1 MEGEKGT
8 VCVTGGAGYIA
19 SWLIMRLLKHGYSV
33 RATVRSDPKFKE
45 DTSHLISLPEAPE
58 RLQIF
63 DADLEKPESFEAVVD
78 GCIGVFHLSHPMD
91 FEGKIP
97 TESIIKTSVEGTL
110 GILRAC
116 LNSKTVKKVVYTSS
130 IAAALLVGNTED
142 GTVIDENTW
151 SDMKAFTDLDFPG
164 AAYIVSK
171 TLTERAV
178 LEFSK
183 ECHGLDVVTILPAAV
198 FGPFIS
204 STFPPAFP
212 MSLPLIFGKEEHYM
226 LFETAHYV
234 HIDDVAS
241 AQIFLFECPKSEGRH
256 LCCKFDVTIQEVA
269 KLLSIKWSKHLL
281 PLDFLC
287 KMEEK
292 IPNHLSS
299 KKLMDLG
306 FSFKY
311 NLEEMIDGAL
321 QCCKEKGFL

>member
-8 VCVTGGAGYIA
+8 VCVTGGAGYMA

-33 RATVRSDPKFKE
+33 RATIRSDPKFKE
-45 DTSHLISLPEAPE
+45 DTSHLISLPEAPH

-63 DADLEKPESFEAVVD
+63 DADLENPESYESVVD

-91 FEGKIP
+91 FEGNIP
-97 TESIIKTSVEGTL
+97 TESIVKTSVQGTL
-110 GILRAC
+110 GILQAC
-116 LNSKTVKKVVYTSS
+116 FKSKTVKKVVYTSS
-130 IAAALLVGNTED
+130 IAAALLVGQTDN

-151 SDMKAFTDLDFPG
+151 TDIKAFTDFNFPG

-183 ECHGLDVVTILPAAV
+183 EHALDVVTILPAAI

-212 MSLPLIFGKEEHYM
+212 MSLPLIFGKEEHCM
-226 LFETAHYV
+226 DTAHYV

-241 AQIFLFECPKSEGRH
+241 AQIFLFECPKSKGRH

-269 KLLSIKWSKHLL
+269 KLLSIKWSQHLL
-281 PLDFLC
+281 PLDFLSR
-287 KMEEK
+287 MEEK
-292 IPNHLSS
+292 RPNHLSS

-311 NLEEMIDGAL
+311 SLEEMIDGAL